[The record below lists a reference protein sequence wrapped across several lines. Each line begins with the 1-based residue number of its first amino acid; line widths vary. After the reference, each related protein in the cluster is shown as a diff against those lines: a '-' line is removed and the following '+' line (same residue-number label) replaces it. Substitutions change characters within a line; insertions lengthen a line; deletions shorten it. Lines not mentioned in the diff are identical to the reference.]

1 MKKEELRQQIHAVLK
16 SMSDNQYHVYSATI
30 CEKVLQERLIIEGKT
45 IAITISNKPEVDT
58 TPLIEALWKLG
69 KRVAVPKCNA
79 KTKDMYFYVFQN
91 FSELE
96 MVYMHLR
103 EPIPALTEHVEAA
116 DIDVMIVPGVVF
128 DESGYR
134 IGYGGGF
141 YDRYLTNYNG
151 ELIVLAFDEQ
161 VISNV
166 PTESHDLPVNLIITQ
181 TREIDCQH
189 NREGHV

>member
-16 SMSDNQYHVYSATI
+16 SMPDNQYHIYSATI
-30 CEKVLQERLIIEGKT
+30 CEKVLQEPLIIEGKT

-79 KTKDMYFYVFQN
+79 KTKDMDFYIFQN

-96 MVYMHLR
+96 TVYMHLR

-116 DIDVMIVPGVVF
+116 DIDVIIVPGVVF

-141 YDRYLTNYNG
+141 YDRYLTNYDG

-166 PTESHDLPVNLIITQ
+166 PTEIHDLPVNQVITQ